1 MVELNHLTMPIGGAF
16 ATIAMAIIGYAWVTG
31 IARNPEAAKGMF
43 VPGII
48 SLALCEFVALLAFVI
63 TLIK

>member
-1 MVELNHLTMPIGGAF
+1 MPVAGAF
-16 ATIAMAIIGYAWVTG
+16 AAIAMSIIGFAWLTG
-31 IARNPEAAKGMF
+31 ISRNPQAGKEMF

-48 SLALCEFVALLAFVI
+48 ALALCEFVALLAFVV

>member
-1 MVELNHLTMPIGGAF
+1 MELNHLTMPIAGAF
-16 ATIAMAIIGYAWVTG
+16 AAVAMSIIGYAWLTG
-31 IARNPEAAKGMF
+31 IARNPEAAKTMF

-48 SLALCEFVALLAFVI
+48 ALALCEFIALLAFVV

>member
-1 MVELNHLTMPIGGAF
+1 MDLNHLTMPIAGAF
-16 ATIAMAIIGYAWVTG
+16 ATIAMAIIGYAWLNG
-31 IARNPEAAKGMF
+31 ISRNPQAGKEMF

-48 SLALCEFVALLAFVI
+48 ALALCEFVALLAFVI